1 MTKDCHTGRFLPPG
15 TSPPVA
21 DCRQHRAGQKVA
33 GASAARQHL
42 ACGRH
47 RISGEPV
54 RQARTPGFAHG
65 RGGPTARKRPSA
77 CPSASP
83 SHPLASRERYGRVRV
98 IVSGVLFQRPPA
110 LSPGAVC
117 EELSRVI
124 ESLFALTRTN
134 RSISPA
140 MAGVSAVPSQT
151 ARLARIASSDSSE
164 QFLARSFNQARS
176 ATVRAAGSWT
186 DRLTVRMSATRHS
199 RFSTGQIG
207 KARV

>member
-1 MTKDCHTGRFLPPG
+1 MERNACQRQNIPLFQYFPRFCHIFDLARIHQMTKDCHTGRFLPPG

-54 RQARTPGFAHG
+54 RQARNPGFAHG

-117 EELSRVI
+117 EEPSRAI
-124 ESLFALTRTN
+124 KSLYEL
-134 RSISPA
+134 IY
-140 MAGVSAVPSQT
+140 
-151 ARLARIASSDSSE
+151 ARC
-164 QFLARSFNQARS
+164 
-176 ATVRAAGSWT
+176 
-186 DRLTVRMSATRHS
+186 DRLTLRSKTTLHES
-199 RFSTGQIG
+199 N
-207 KARV
+207 